1 MNVQERENITSIIGS
16 LEMNENDES
25 LRNKVLNKDFAI
37 SLVDKLN
44 DPFLQ
49 VRYNALMAIMN
60 VLISYGNNDAD
71 VLYITNA
78 KMFSQIE
85 KNLKEVTNNLILVHI
100 KS

>member
-1 MNVQERENITSIIGS
+1 M
-16 LEMNENDES
+16 EMNENDES
-25 LRNKVLNKDFAI
+25 LRNKLLNKDFVS

-60 VLISYGNNDAD
+60 ILISYGSNDSD
-71 VLYITNA
+71 LLYIRDA

-85 KNLKEVTNNLILVHI
+85 KNLKDVIILFISVYF
-100 KS
+100 